1 MALAPGFL
9 WSAALALTLMVAAQ
23 ERGDG
28 RTPRVALFD
37 AARRGDAAAVRALV
51 RSGIDPNGRDGERR
65 TPLME
70 AARRGHSQAV
80 RALIAEKA
88 DLDAS
93 TPAGSTALMEAA
105 KEGHADVVRALLEA
119 GADPD
124 ARHREL
130 GTALDIALT
139 AGHEDVADALRRRG
153 ARGSGRSP
161 GQTVCVRI
169 WAGDGYCGTVLT
181 AEGPEVEVEVRR
193 IIGCDR
199 GCGPDR
205 SCSGG
210 RPVGGT
216 VAGHVEGGT
225 RMRVPASC
233 LTHTGVTLV
242 P

>member
-9 WSAALALTLMVAAQ
+9 WSAALALTLIVAAQ

-28 RTPRVALFD
+28 GTPRAALFD
-37 AARRGDAAAVRALV
+37 AARRGDAAAVRSLV

-70 AARRGHSQAV
+70 AARRGHSEAV

-88 DLDAS
+88 DVDAS
-93 TPAGSTALMEAA
+93 TPGGSTALMEAA
-105 KEGHADVVRALLEA
+105 NEGHAEVVRALLDA

-124 ARHREL
+124 ARHRER
-130 GTALDIALT
+130 GTALDIALA
-139 AGHEDVADALRRRG
+139 AGHEDVADALRRHG

-169 WAGDGYCGTVLT
+169 WAGDGFCGTVLT
-181 AEGPEVEVEVRR
+181 AEGPDVELEVTR
-193 IIGCDR
+193 IIGCEQ

-210 RPVGGT
+210 RLVGGA
-216 VAGHVEGGT
+216 VAGHLADGT
-225 RMRVPASC
+225 RVRVPASC